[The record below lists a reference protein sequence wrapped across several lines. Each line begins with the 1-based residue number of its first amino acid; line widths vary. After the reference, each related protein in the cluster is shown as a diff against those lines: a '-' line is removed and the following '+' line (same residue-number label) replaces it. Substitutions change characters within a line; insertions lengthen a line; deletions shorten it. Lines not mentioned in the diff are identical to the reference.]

1 MIYIL
6 EGLDGTGKTSFA
18 SELIKSQ
25 VFSRPMYVYF
35 SKEDSY
41 ENTKL
46 AWVSLIKEL
55 SKLNFNIIMDRSII
69 STIAYH
75 FTYRPSK
82 EYENFIRSE
91 LESVLNLDPSKAVF
105 IHFVKVHD
113 SKKLLEYANR
123 VKSIRDNYHL
133 LMRILREK
141 GFNVI
146 VNGGQKDFNLF

>member
-1 MIYIL
+1 MFYIL
-6 EGLDGTGKTSFA
+6 EGLDGTGKTTFA

-35 SKEDSY
+35 SKEDTY

-55 SKLNFNIIMDRSII
+55 SKLNANIIIDRSIV

-75 FTYRPSK
+75 FTYHPSE
-82 EYENFIRSE
+82 EYTKFIKSE
-91 LESVLNLDPSKAVF
+91 LESVLNLDPSKAIF
-105 IHFVKVHD
+105 IYFPKVHD

-146 VNGGQKDFNLF
+146 INDGKKDFNLF